1 MAYDPELARRLG
13 MLLASEKDVRETK
26 MFGGVAFMVGG
37 NMCAGV
43 WHDSLMLRVGPECAT
58 DLLEQ
63 PDIRPM
69 DITGRPMRGWVMVQ
83 PGGLSH
89 DSRVFD
95 LVSLALVFVRTLP
108 SKG

>member
-1 MAYDPELARRLG
+1 MAYDAELARRLG
-13 MLLASEKDVRETK
+13 MLLAGEKDVRETK

-37 NMCAGV
+37 HMCVGV
-43 WHDSLMLRVGPECAT
+43 WRDSLMLRVGTVCAA
-58 DLLEQ
+58 DLLAQ

-69 DITGRPMRGWVMVQ
+69 DITGRPMKGWVMV
-83 PGGLSH
+83 PPEGLSH

-108 SKG
+108 PKG